1 MLAAI
6 ALGCLPFCTAA
17 VFFDRFRWWVLFAS
31 TVWMEGDE
39 MMKFKRGINICSCWH
54 ANGARPNGI
63 ASRLSP
69 PS

>member
-1 MLAAI
+1 VRKI
-6 ALGCLPFCTAA
+6 TAKKKKMKKK
-17 VFFDRFRWWVLFAS
+17 REKIE
-31 TVWMEGDE
+31 EGDE
-39 MMKFKRGINICSCWH
+39 MMKFKRAINICSCWR

>member
-1 MLAAI
+1 MSREKNHSKKKDEEEERTKI
-6 ALGCLPFCTAA
+6 E
-17 VFFDRFRWWVLFAS
+17 
-31 TVWMEGDE
+31 EGDE
-39 MMKFKRGINICSCWH
+39 MMKFNRGINICSCWH